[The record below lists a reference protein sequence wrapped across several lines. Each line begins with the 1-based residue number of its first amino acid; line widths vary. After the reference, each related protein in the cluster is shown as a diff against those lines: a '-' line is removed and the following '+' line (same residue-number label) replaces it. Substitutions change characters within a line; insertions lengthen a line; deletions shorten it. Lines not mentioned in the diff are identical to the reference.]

1 MWWFQ
6 ILTYLE
12 SKSINSK
19 GFKKIELIK
28 IGSRPRNMRFEPQ
41 YWDPESWTPRN
52 MRNQRMNMRNQRK
65 FNYDPPKKKKEKEN
79 LIN

>member
-1 MWWFQ
+1 
-6 ILTYLE
+6 
-12 SKSINSK
+12 
-19 GFKKIELIK
+19 
-28 IGSRPRNMRFEPQ
+28 MRFEPQ

-65 FNYDPPKKKKEKEN
+65 FNYDPPKKKKKEN